1 MVLLVRLPYMAA
13 PFVTNVPCLH
23 RHCIHLRLLLL
34 DLRNHGASS
43 QLPGLHPPHSVEA
56 AAGDVLQ
63 VMRELLPR

>member
-1 MVLLVRLPYMAA
+1 MDA
-13 PFVTNVPCLH
+13 PSVTCVPDLH
-23 RHCIHLRLLLL
+23 RHHTHLRLLLL

-43 QLPGLHPPHSVEA
+43 QLPGLHPPHSIEA